1 MRAIERAS
9 DVRTS
14 YLAASGTSTVVV
26 RNVPVEYL
34 YRGELAQSTDA
45 PLAYNGSAAPR
56 LGDRIV
62 NLKATGVPF
71 GLRGTVVAMHSSTGY
86 VEVGGWVQSFASG
99 RFTYLHY
106 FYLAYLLNVLS
117 PSLSPL
123 PLGRRLYSTRSL

>member
-86 VEVGGWVQSFASG
+86 VEVHSFFSPCFGEAIDTSLTFIT
-99 RFTYLHY
+99 FTSPY
-106 FYLAYLLNVLS
+106 FSSAT
-117 PSLSPL
+117 
-123 PLGRRLYSTRSL
+123 STSTCAITD